1 MSKKVEVDFA
11 LLQCLSFLASR
22 SAIAI
27 TSDITDEQA
36 RKFIADGLDEVY
48 DGMHDKKINFSE
60 YSDDDLKN
68 IGFVQHEDLML
79 VPIHILPLLST
90 GTELHSVQGEQ
101 VTAGIDRLDLETRF
115 NCIPYGF
122 KRGVKQDE
130 EETLHTH

>member
-79 VPIHILPLLST
+79 VPIHILPFTINRHRASFSARRTSHCWNRSLRSGNT
-90 GTELHSVQGEQ
+90 IQLHS
-101 VTAGIDRLDLETRF
+101 LWL
-115 NCIPYGF
+115 
-122 KRGVKQDE
+122 
-130 EETLHTH
+130 